1 MINHIST
8 PHELQKYIDE
18 TNRSHKILIAY
29 FFANWCG
36 PCKQIKPKIEQ
47 LSQNYSDRLEIV
59 KINVDDAYDI
69 VNNYKVSAMPTFIF
83 FKNGNIYEKRVI
95 GANFVELV
103 NVLNNII

>member
-1 MINHIST
+1 MINYIST
-8 PHELQKYIDE
+8 PQELQKYVAD
-18 TNRSHKILIAY
+18 TNTSHKVLIAY
-29 FFANWCG
+29 FYADWCG

-47 LSQNYSDRLEIV
+47 LSQNYSDRIEIV

-69 VNNYKVSAMPTFIF
+69 VNTYKISAMPTFMF